1 MRTADALVRAI
12 VASGTRHVF
21 TLSGNQIMSLF
32 DAAIDVPLELIHV
45 RHEAAA
51 VHAADAI
58 GRLSGRPGVAMVTA
72 GPGFANTLSAL
83 YVAQCAESPLVLLSG
98 ASPSGRPGA
107 GAFQEMDQAG
117 LAAKVCKA
125 SWTCTD
131 PERMAGDFARAW
143 RCAASGRPGP
153 VHVALPVD
161 VLESVV
167 TAGESAVE
175 PDAGTAPPAPADL
188 AAVCRSIDDAARPL
202 VIAGPPYRRRHAAA
216 ATRLLG
222 DTGVA
227 VVAMDSPRGLRD
239 PALGAFAEAVA
250 EADLVVLLGKR
261 LDHML
266 ELGASPPF
274 APGCRFMQVDPEP
287 EALRQAAGNAGDRM
301 LLQVQ
306 GDPAGW
312 AAAMAERLAGC
323 SLDAGWRAT
332 VDAAVAYRPAEW
344 RGIGSDSP
352 VHPAQLGYAVHDFL
366 AGSPDSVFVS
376 DGGEIG
382 QWAQACVNAPH
393 RIINGPAGA
402 IGSALPFALAART
415 LFPQARIAATLGDGT
430 FGFHPLEID
439 TAVRHEPAVRG
450 GGRQRRP
457 LERGSADPAPDLW
470 GRPRGRLRAARQP
483 LRRGGSCPRRPRRRG
498 RIGRQAA
505 GCVGGG
511 ARVRYP
517 RVRQRVPPAGRG
529 PDHRPH
535 VMRTTFDVLVPRQS
549 ACQSLRPSSVR
560 SVGIEVLSKRLSEYV
575 RLAAAGE
582 TVLVTDGDRVVADI
596 CPRRGVFRISCG

>member
-439 TAVRHEPAVRG
+439 TAVRHELPFVAVVGNDARWNAEVQIQHRTYG
-450 GGRQRRP
+450 
-457 LERGSADPAPDLW
+457 ADRAV
-470 GRPRGRLRAARQP
+470 GCHLRASRYDEVACALDAHGAAVESAAKLPAALEAAHASGIPACVNVSLQP
-483 LRRGGSCPRRPRRRG
+483 V
-498 RIGRQAA
+498 AA
-505 GCVGGG
+505 PIV
-511 ARVRYP
+511 VR
-517 RVRQRVPPAGRG
+517 
-529 PDHRPH
+529 
-535 VMRTTFDVLVPRQS
+535 T
-549 ACQSLRPSSVR
+549 
-560 SVGIEVLSKRLSEYV
+560 
-575 RLAAAGE
+575 
-582 TVLVTDGDRVVADI
+582 
-596 CPRRGVFRISCG
+596 

>member
-1 MRTADALVRAI
+1 MRAADALVRAI
-12 VASGTRHVF
+12 VAAGTRHVF

-45 RHEAAA
+45 RHEASA

-98 ASPSGRPGA
+98 ASPAGNPGA

-131 PERMAGDFARAW
+131 PQRIAADFARAW
-143 RCAASGRPGP
+143 RCATSGRPGP

-161 VLESVV
+161 VLESDVD
-167 TAGESAVE
+167 GREPGVE
-175 PDAGTAPPAPADL
+175 PDAAPSLPATADL
-188 AAVCRSIDDAARPL
+188 TAVCQAIGDAARPL
-202 VIAGPPYRRRHAAA
+202 VIAGPPYRRRHAADTIRA
-216 ATRLLG
+216 LRDAGATAL
-222 DTGVA
+222 
-227 VVAMDSPRGLRD
+227 AMDSPRGLRD

-274 APGCRFMQVDPEP
+274 APGCRFMHIDPEP

-301 LLQVQ
+301 LLQAQ
-306 GDPAGW
+306 GDPAVW
-312 AAAMAERLAGC
+312 AAAIADRLAGC
-323 SLDAGWRAT
+323 SLDGGWRAA
-332 VDAAVAYRPAEW
+332 VDASVAYRPAEW

-352 VHPAQLGYAVHDFL
+352 VHSAQLGYAVHDFL
-366 AGSPDSVFVS
+366 AGSADSVFVS

-439 TAVRHEPAVRG
+439 TAVRHGLPFVAVIGNDARWNAEVQIQHRTYG
-450 GGRQRRP
+450 
-457 LERGSADPAPDLW
+457 ADRAVGCD
-470 GRPRGRLRAARQP
+470 LRASRYDEVVRALDGHGAAVDSATELP
-483 LRRGGSCPRRPRRRG
+483 AALEAAHASGV
-498 RIGRQAA
+498 A
-505 GCVGGG
+505 GCVNVSLQPV
-511 ARVRYP
+511 AAPVIN
-517 RVRQRVPPAGRG
+517 RQ
-529 PDHRPH
+529 
-535 VMRTTFDVLVPRQS
+535 
-549 ACQSLRPSSVR
+549 
-560 SVGIEVLSKRLSEYV
+560 
-575 RLAAAGE
+575 
-582 TVLVTDGDRVVADI
+582 
-596 CPRRGVFRISCG
+596 

>member
-1 MRTADALVRAI
+1 MRAADALVRAI
-12 VASGTRHVF
+12 VAAGTRHVF
-21 TLSGNQIMSLF
+21 TLSGNQIISLF

-45 RHEAAA
+45 RHEAPA

-98 ASPSGRPGA
+98 ASPAGNPGA

-131 PERMAGDFARAW
+131 PERIAGDFARAW

-161 VLESVV
+161 VLESDV
-167 TAGESAVE
+167 GDDEPAVE
-175 PDAGTAPPAPADL
+175 PDAVPVLPAEADV
-188 AAVCRSIDDAARPL
+188 AAVCQAVGDAARPL
-202 VIAGPPYRRRHAAA
+202 LIAGPPYRRRHAADAIRVLRDAGA
-216 ATRLLG
+216 AAL
-222 DTGVA
+222 
-227 VVAMDSPRGLRD
+227 AMDSPRGLRD

-266 ELGASPPF
+266 ELGAAPPF
-274 APGCRFMQVDPEP
+274 APDCRFMQIDPEP
-287 EALRQAAGNAGDRM
+287 EALRQGEGNAGDRM
-301 LLQVQ
+301 LLQAQ

-312 AAAMAERLAGC
+312 AAALAERLAGRT
-323 SLDAGWRAT
+323 LDAGWRSA
-332 VDAAVAYRPAEW
+332 VDAAVAYRPPEW
-344 RGIGSDSP
+344 RDIGTASP
-352 VHPAQLGYAVHDFL
+352 VHPAQLGYAVHEFL
-366 AGSPDSVFVS
+366 AGAAESVFIS

-382 QWAQACVNAPH
+382 QWAQACVDAPH

-415 LFPQARIAATLGDGT
+415 LFPDARIAATLGDGT

-439 TAVRHEPAVRG
+439 TAVRHDLPFVAVIGNDARWNAEVQIQHRTYG
-450 GGRQRRP
+450 PGRAV
-457 LERGSADPAPDLW
+457 GCD
-470 GRPRGRLRAARQP
+470 LRASRYDEVVRALDAHGAAVDSAAALPLALEAAHASGTAACVNVSLQP
-483 LRRGGSCPRRPRRRG
+483 V
-498 RIGRQAA
+498 AA
-505 GCVGGG
+505 PAITRLTSPVL
-511 ARVRYP
+511 
-517 RVRQRVPPAGRG
+517 PPGRG
-529 PDHRPH
+529 P
-535 VMRTTFDVLVPRQS
+535 
-549 ACQSLRPSSVR
+549 
-560 SVGIEVLSKRLSEYV
+560 SKPEPVAPLDE
-575 RLAAAGE
+575 LLTE
-582 TVLVTDGDRVVADI
+582 LQDDRDE
-596 CPRRGVFRISCG
+596 R

>member
-1 MRTADALVRAI
+1 MRAADALVRAI
-12 VASGTRHVF
+12 VAAGTRHVF

-98 ASPSGRPGA
+98 ASPATRPGA

-131 PERMAGDFARAW
+131 PERMAGDFVRAW

-167 TAGESAVE
+167 RAGEPAVE
-175 PDAGTAPPAPADL
+175 SNADADAAPPALEDL
-188 AAVCRSIDDAARPL
+188 AAVCQAMRDAARPL
-202 VIAGPPYRRRHAAA
+202 VIAGPPYRRRHAAV
-216 ATRLLG
+216 ATRLLSEA
-222 DTGVA
+222 GVA
-227 VVAMDSPRGLRD
+227 AVAMDSPRGLRD
-239 PALGAFAEAVA
+239 PALGAFAEAAA

-266 ELGASPPF
+266 ELGAAPPF
-274 APGCRFMQVDPEP
+274 APGCRFMQIDPEP
-287 EALRQAAGNAGDRM
+287 ESLRQAAGNAGDRM

-323 SLDAGWRAT
+323 SLDADWRT
-332 VDAAVAYRPAEW
+332 EVEAAVAYRPAEW
-344 RGIGSDSP
+344 RMIGTDSP
-352 VHPAQLGYAVHDFL
+352 VHPAQFGYAVQDFL
-366 AGSPDSVFVS
+366 AGSAESVFVS

-382 QWAQACVNAPH
+382 QWAQACVSPPH

-415 LFPQARIAATLGDGT
+415 LFPEARIAATLGDGT

-439 TAVRHEPAVRG
+439 TAVRHDLPFVAVIGNDARWNAEVQIQHRTYG
-450 GGRQRRP
+450 
-457 LERGSADPAPDLW
+457 AD
-470 GRPRGRLRAARQP
+470 RAVGCELLASRYDEVARA
-483 LRRGGSCPRRPRRRG
+483 LDAHG
-498 RIGRQAA
+498 AA
-505 GCVGGG
+505 VE
-511 ARVRYP
+511 
-517 RVRQRVPPAGRG
+517 
-529 PDHRPH
+529 
-535 VMRTTFDVLVPRQS
+535 S
-549 ACQSLRPSSVR
+549 
-560 SVGIEVLSKRLSEYV
+560 
-575 RLAAAGE
+575 AAALPAALEAAHASGAAAC
-582 TVLVTDGDRVVADI
+582 VNVSLQPVAAPVI
-596 CPRRGVFRISCG
+596 TRT

>member
-1 MRTADALVRAI
+1 MRAADALVRAI
-12 VASGTRHVF
+12 VATGTRHVF

-45 RHEAAA
+45 RHEAPA

-58 GRLSGRPGVAMVTA
+58 GRLSGCPGVAMVTA

-98 ASPSGRPGA
+98 ASPAGNPGA

-131 PERMAGDFARAW
+131 PDRIAGDFARAW

-161 VLESVV
+161 VLESVIRD
-167 TAGESAVE
+167 GEPAVE
-175 PDAGTAPPAPADL
+175 AADVPASPSAADL
-188 AAVCRSIDDAARPL
+188 AAVCRGIGDAARPL
-202 VIAGPPYRRRHAAA
+202 VIAGPPYRRRHAEEIRVLRDAGAA
-216 ATRLLG
+216 AL
-222 DTGVA
+222 
-227 VVAMDSPRGLRD
+227 AMDSPRGLRD

-266 ELGASPPF
+266 DLGAAPPF
-274 APGCRFMQVDPEP
+274 APGCRFMQIDPEP
-287 EALRQAAGNAGDRM
+287 EALRQGAGNAGDRM
-301 LLQVQ
+301 LMQAQ

-323 SLDAGWRAT
+323 SLDAGWRAA
-332 VDAAVAYRPAEW
+332 VDAAVAYRPSEW
-344 RGIGSDSP
+344 RNIGTDSP
-352 VHPAQLGYAVHDFL
+352 VHPAQFGYAVRDFL
-366 AGSPDSVFVS
+366 AGSSESVFVS

-415 LFPQARIAATLGDGT
+415 LFPEARIAATLGDGT

-439 TAVRHEPAVRG
+439 TAVRHDLPFVAVIGNDARWNAEVQIQHRTYG
-450 GGRQRRP
+450 AARAVGC
-457 LERGSADPAPDLW
+457 D
-470 GRPRGRLRAARQP
+470 LRASRYHEVACALDAHGVAVDSAPALPAALEAAHASGTAACVNVALQP
-483 LRRGGSCPRRPRRRG
+483 
-498 RIGRQAA
+498 IAA
-505 GCVGGG
+505 PVIT
-511 ARVRYP
+511 R
-517 RVRQRVPPAGRG
+517 
-529 PDHRPH
+529 D
-535 VMRTTFDVLVPRQS
+535 
-549 ACQSLRPSSVR
+549 
-560 SVGIEVLSKRLSEYV
+560 
-575 RLAAAGE
+575 
-582 TVLVTDGDRVVADI
+582 
-596 CPRRGVFRISCG
+596 